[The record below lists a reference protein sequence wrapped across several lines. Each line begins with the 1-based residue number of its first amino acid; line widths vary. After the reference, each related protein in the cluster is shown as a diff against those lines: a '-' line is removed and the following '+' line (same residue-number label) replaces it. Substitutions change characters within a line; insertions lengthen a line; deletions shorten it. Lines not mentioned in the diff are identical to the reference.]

1 MGYGYIC
8 KIIRK
13 INVIEN
19 MSKILMAVMLLLS
32 LHTFAETKVSM
43 DLMVGY
49 QNHKEWKTL
58 DYEYYTFDVPS
69 EWVLRFGNEDKI
81 SIHKRNIRFPND
93 KGDVVEYELGTLV
106 WGTEA
111 RNMEEFKRIVDVEI
125 RSFRKTSNAATF
137 LSEVEG
143 KIPEASWPEYLKV
156 INKEEGGTNGKRWKT
171 YLLKGES
178 NGYSVVEGAFKS
190 LVWDYKFYT
199 EKNGM
204 VYCLTVSMPDAVRS
218 SSASEYDKMAR
229 RIIQSFKV
237 K

>member
-49 QNHKEWKTL
+49 QNHKVWKTL

-93 KGDVVEYELGTLV
+93 KDEVVEYELGTLV

-111 RNMEEFKRIVDVEI
+111 RNMEEFKRIVDVE
-125 RSFRKTSNAATF
+125 RLRGGVLATHRPAV
-137 LSEVEG
+137 LVELLQSGNHTLGVAG
-143 KIPEASWPEYLKV
+143 KID
-156 INKEEGGTNGKRWKT
+156 G
-171 YLLKGES
+171 
-178 NGYSVVEGAFKS
+178 
-190 LVWDYKFYT
+190 
-199 EKNGM
+199 
-204 VYCLTVSMPDAVRS
+204 
-218 SSASEYDKMAR
+218 
-229 RIIQSFKV
+229 
-237 K
+237 

>member
-1 MGYGYIC
+1 M
-8 KIIRK
+8 
-13 INVIEN
+13 IEN

-93 KGDVVEYELGTLV
+93 KGEVVEYELGTLV

-111 RNMEEFKRIVDVEI
+111 K
-125 RSFRKTSNAATF
+125 K
-137 LSEVEG
+137 
-143 KIPEASWPEYLKV
+143 
-156 INKEEGGTNGKRWKT
+156 WKNLRG
-171 YLLKGES
+171 LL
-178 NGYSVVEGAFKS
+178 
-190 LVWDYKFYT
+190 
-199 EKNGM
+199 M
-204 VYCLTVSMPDAVRS
+204 
-218 SSASEYDKMAR
+218 
-229 RIIQSFKV
+229 
-237 K
+237 